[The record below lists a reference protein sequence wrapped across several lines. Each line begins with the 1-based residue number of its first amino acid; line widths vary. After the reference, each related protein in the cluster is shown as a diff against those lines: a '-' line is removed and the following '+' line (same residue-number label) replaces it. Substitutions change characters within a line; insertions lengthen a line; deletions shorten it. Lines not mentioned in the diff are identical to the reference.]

1 VLAAYLITGTTLA
14 ISRVWLYVWMVHRY
28 ASHTVTETVVHLQR
42 CFYPEALLAD
52 YTRLSVTHVSRMQA
66 ILIWGSILTLESFII
81 ATPILL
87 LGWLMRKGR

>member
-1 VLAAYLITGTTLA
+1 MDGRQDCDGGTGQGRRRARGVLAAYLITGTTLA

-52 YTRLSVTHVSRMQA
+52 YTRLSVTHVSRMQP
-66 ILIWGSILTLESFII
+66 S
-81 ATPILL
+81 
-87 LGWLMRKGR
+87 